1 MAATAMTRSISSLWQ
16 FPKTYRRYPATA
28 QSQVSQYG
36 VDYVRLGGSQPLT
49 IQFQGDQQA
58 QLVAAEPQGTYSW
71 WSNRGDQSNSTLT
84 RPVDLR
90 NVSNA
95 TLDFSAWYEIEDGW
109 DYAYV
114 EASTDGGNT
123 WQILEGKT
131 TTTENPVGNAFG
143 PGWTGVSGGG
153 DSPKWV
159 DESVDLSP
167 FAGKEIL
174 LRFEMVTDDAV
185 NKPGLLIDNLSIP
198 EINWQ
203 DNGESG
209 ENGWTSEGWILT
221 DNTVAQGWLVQLLE
235 VGSGTVVVEP
245 LVVGPD
251 GKGQFRLDNMA
262 DLDEVMMTI
271 SAIAP
276 VTTEKA
282 NYSYTIT
289 QD

>member
-1 MAATAMTRSISSLWQ
+1 M
-16 FPKTYRRYPATA
+16 
-28 QSQVSQYG
+28 
-36 VDYVRLGGSQPLT
+36 DLT
-49 IQFQGDQQA
+49 
-58 QLVAAEPQGTYSW
+58 
-71 WSNRGDQSNSTLT
+71 
-84 RPVDLR
+84 
-90 NVSNA
+90 
-95 TLDFSAWYEIEDGW
+95 
-109 DYAYV
+109 
-114 EASTDGGNT
+114 
-123 WQILEGKT
+123 
-131 TTTENPVGNAFG
+131 
-143 PGWTGVSGGG
+143 
-153 DSPKWV
+153 
-159 DESVDLSP
+159 P

-203 DNGESG
+203 DDGESG
-209 ENGWTSEGWILT
+209 EDGWTSEGWILT